1 MSPSVSIRR
10 LGKYA
15 NYLVAL
21 ILVLLPFHAV
31 FTTWAGSN
39 FGYIDA
45 FRIWKE
51 LLMVPLGLVAA
62 YIVWRDSGTW
72 QELRSSWLAKAI
84 LIYTVLF
91 VVYAAWAF
99 GTNRVS
105 PVAVAFSLVTNLRFV
120 WFFLIVW
127 IISRVDS
134 FIIHEWQKILFAPAG
149 VVVLFGLLQRFVL
162 PPDVLRHVGYGP
174 NTIPA
179 VQTIDNKIEYQR
191 IQATLRGA
199 NPLGAYLLFVITATV
214 ARIKRHKWLAIFL
227 AATSVVLF
235 YSYSR
240 SAWIG
245 LVVALA
251 VFAWLQLATRRG
263 RQIMVLSLLLAG
275 LVTVGLTW
283 QLQNNDTLQNTLF
296 HSDENSTSQQ
306 SSNQARSNAL
316 TTAAQEVVRQPLG
329 QGPGSA
335 GPASFR
341 NEVSPPRIAENY
353 YLQIGQEVGIVGLA
367 VFLLILVLVARN
379 LLQRRRYVLA
389 QILLAS
395 LAGLTV
401 VNVLSHAWTDDT
413 ISLLWWGFAGAVMA
427 LPAILPKELKD
438 EQKTKNI
445 KKHKSQAI

>member
-1 MSPSVSIRR
+1 
-10 LGKYA
+10 
-15 NYLVAL
+15 
-21 ILVLLPFHAV
+21 
-31 FTTWAGSN
+31 
-39 FGYIDA
+39 
-45 FRIWKE
+45 
-51 LLMVPLGLVAA
+51 
-62 YIVWRDSGTW
+62 
-72 QELRSSWLAKAI
+72 
-84 LIYTVLF
+84 
-91 VVYAAWAF
+91 
-99 GTNRVS
+99 
-105 PVAVAFSLVTNLRFV
+105 
-120 WFFLIVW
+120 
-127 IISRVDS
+127 
-134 FIIHEWQKILFAPAG
+134 
-149 VVVLFGLLQRFVL
+149 
-162 PPDVLRHVGYGP
+162 
-174 NTIPA
+174 
-179 VQTIDNKIEYQR
+179 
-191 IQATLRGA
+191 
-199 NPLGAYLLFVITATV
+199 
-214 ARIKRHKWLAIFL
+214 
-227 AATSVVLF
+227 
-235 YSYSR
+235 
-240 SAWIG
+240 
-245 LVVALA
+245 
-251 VFAWLQLATRRG
+251 
-263 RQIMVLSLLLAG
+263 MVLSLLLAG